1 MSWISSVRSGWKSF
15 SRKMSQS
22 ELDLNLL
29 QIHHETK
36 EHELRE
42 MRVHKLKVCYKNQ
55 TWWQS
60 ADLWVDGVKCY
71 REYHNWVSSH
81 F

>member
-15 SRKMSQS
+15 SRKMSQT

-42 MRVHKLKVCYKNQ
+42 MRVHKLKVCYKN
-55 TWWQS
+55 
-60 ADLWVDGVKCY
+60 
-71 REYHNWVSSH
+71 
-81 F
+81 